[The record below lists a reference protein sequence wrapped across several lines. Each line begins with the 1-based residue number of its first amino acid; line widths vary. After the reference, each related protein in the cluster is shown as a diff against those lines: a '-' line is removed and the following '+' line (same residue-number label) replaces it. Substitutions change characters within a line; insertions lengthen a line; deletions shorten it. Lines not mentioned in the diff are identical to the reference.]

1 MEMFR
6 PRCRQVIE
14 SESEEEEN
22 VDTILVSGQLHTE
35 LSQDTIE
42 EEEEETLSPDNQS
55 EPEQTE
61 PQPAGTILFSTFHIP
76 QEKEKTSNGVV
87 SLGNDYESESQT
99 KEPSTDDVTL
109 INDDESSR
117 MPGATEEGND
127 AIIVEEDI
135 EDSPTNQVS
144 LLDNIVIAETEDLSS
159 FFQ

>member
-109 INDDESSR
+109 INDDES
-117 MPGATEEGND
+117 
-127 AIIVEEDI
+127 
-135 EDSPTNQVS
+135 
-144 LLDNIVIAETEDLSS
+144 
-159 FFQ
+159 